1 MSAVNQDKTDKS
13 AGQILKNLYGAF
25 LGQLAVIN
33 YRLGLRK
40 LVRRINDEARRN
52 ATLRQLNL
60 LNDYRL
66 DDIGIRR
73 PSPDRFYSRLDPEV
87 MRIDARRVF

>member
-13 AGQILKNLYGAF
+13 AGQTLKNLCGAF

-40 LVRRINDEARRN
+40 LVRCLHDEAGRN
-52 ATLRQLNL
+52 ATLRELNL
-60 LNDYRL
+60 LNDYCL

-87 MRIDARRVF
+87 MRIDVRRVF